1 MAARLLKLFRSW
13 LLWKRGVGGNAP
25 SYDVEKAKINTS
37 REHLLRS
44 ESFSLDEKSDP
55 LSEKM
60 ELQTIKTKLEERDDW
75 IRKVSTIQI
84 SIAIS
89 SFMKFQC

>member
-1 MAARLLKLFRSW
+1 
-13 LLWKRGVGGNAP
+13 
-25 SYDVEKAKINTS
+25 
-37 REHLLRS
+37 
-44 ESFSLDEKSDP
+44 
-55 LSEKM
+55 M